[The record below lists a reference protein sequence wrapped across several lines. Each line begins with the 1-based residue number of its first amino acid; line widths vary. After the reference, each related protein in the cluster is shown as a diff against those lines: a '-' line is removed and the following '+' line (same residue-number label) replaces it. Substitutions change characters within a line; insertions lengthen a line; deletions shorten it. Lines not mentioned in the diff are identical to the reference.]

1 MNFNLRPRVAAEFLG
16 TGFLLMA
23 IVGSGIM
30 AERLAGGNLGLAL
43 LANSLAT
50 GASLVALIL
59 AFGTISGAHFNPAV
73 TLAEAML
80 GGIAWREALAY
91 VVAQVAGGLCG
102 VGVAHL
108 MFGLPFFF
116 ASHHVRSGGVLLGSE
131 FVATFGA
138 AGRDFGLLVWLPLRH
153 TLRSWR
159 LYYCGVLV
167 HFVHIVRKPSGDPGA
182 SSNRHFC
189 GHSSSRR
196 SGVHRRTT
204 RRNIG
209 CVLMGAT
216 VTPRQSGEG

>member
-1 MNFNLRPRVAAEFLG
+1 MNFNLRPRIAAEFLG

-23 IVGSGIM
+23 IVGSGSWPS
-30 AERLAGGNLGLAL
+30 A
-43 LANSLAT
+43 SKAT

-59 AFGTISGAHFNPAV
+59 AFGTISGALFNLAV

-116 ASHHVRSGGVLLGSE
+116 ASHHVRSGGVLGGE
-131 FVATFGA
+131 RIRCHVRA
-138 AGRDFGLLVWLPLRH
+138 AGRDLGLLVWLSLRH

-159 LYYCGVLV
+159 LYYRGVLD

-182 SSNRHFC
+182 SSN
-189 GHSSSRR
+189 RR

-216 VTPRQSGEG
+216 VTPHQSGEG